1 MTLEELKQYLLPL
14 AHTGELTIEITD
26 SEDGGKQIK
35 AIDKDINEVEIDG
48 EKRLLDSSTTIGCFY
63 TSTHNVDGVQR
74 IGFIEHNYN
83 AITVANHK
91 DIIHLCNLINT
102 PIEFN

>member
-1 MTLEELKQYLLPL
+1 MTLDELKQYLLPL
-14 AHTGELTIEITD
+14 AHTGELTLEITD
-26 SEDGGKQIK
+26 WEDGGKKIS
-35 AIDKDINEVEIDG
+35 AIDKDINEVEISG

-74 IGFIEHNYN
+74 ISFIEHNYN
-83 AITVANHK
+83 AITAANHK

-102 PIEFN
+102 PIVFN